1 MTWTCL
7 IVLLGLPPLY
17 VGWVLWRLRRAEGK
31 LTPLPQPP
39 PSRPGLWMMSHRAD
53 KRLPLQHLFLRLTP
67 NNGRWER
74 ERPDLFAQRDDA
86 GRAYCT
92 LGAGPVD
99 GKLVLAFNRP
109 PDLGDP
115 ISFEEALPLA
125 GPDAENRAVEA
136 LLARAA
142 QYPNH
147 LAFRNWSRVTGRG
160 FNCNSMMAA
169 LLRDCGLPWPR
180 FVRIHMC
187 CVGYRQRVPK
197 RAFQGREAA
206 ASE

>member
-1 MTWTCL
+1 MTWSYL
-7 IVLLGLPPLY
+7 IILPGLAALY
-17 VGWVLWRLRRAEGK
+17 FAVVLWRLRVAEGCLK
-31 LTPLPQPP
+31 PLTQPP
-39 PSRPGLWMMSHRAD
+39 PSRPGLWMMAHRAD
-53 KRLPLQHLFLRLTP
+53 KRFPLQHLFLRLTP
-67 NNGRWER
+67 SHERWAR

-99 GKLVLAFNRP
+99 GKLVLAFNRV
-109 PDLGDP
+109 PDLTDP
-115 ISFEEALPLA
+115 IGFEEALPLA

-147 LAFRNWSRVTGRG
+147 LAFRNWTRVTGRG

-180 FVRIHMC
+180 FVRIHML

-197 RAFQGREAA
+197 REFKDAEAIKA
-206 ASE
+206 V